1 MISRVTTMT
10 MMHSSSRNLQLA
22 ASQLAQSQE
31 RASGFRAITK
41 PSDDPA
47 ATVGAMN
54 VRSAQRAVEQYGR
67 NIQDGNGW
75 LSAVDGALG
84 STTKLMQRVRDLTL
98 QGANDGAMSPTQKE
112 AIAAELES
120 VRELLLTEANTSY
133 LGRSVFAGNSDAGHA
148 FAADYSFT
156 GGQGSVERRIG
167 DGATVRVDVDGAAAF
182 GQGPSSV
189 FATIDAIVADLRGG
203 TNIGGHVAAIDAHRE
218 NISRAHAE
226 AGARHGTVL
235 EAASANLTSAVALEA
250 TRSSIEDLDIGQTAI
265 ELKMQEV
272 AYQAALSA
280 TARAVRPTLMDFL
293 R

>member
-1 MISRVTTMT
+1 MITRVTTMT

-54 VRSAQRAVEQYGR
+54 VRSAQRATEQYGR

-75 LSAVDGALG
+75 LSAVDGALS

-156 GGQGSVERRIG
+156 GGQGAVERRIG

-203 TNIGGHVAAIDAHRE
+203 TNVGGHVAAIDVHRE
-218 NISRAHAE
+218 HISRAHAE

>member
-10 MMHSSSRNLQLA
+10 SMHASARNLQFA
-22 ASQLAQSQE
+22 AAQLARTQE
-31 RASGFRAITK
+31 RASGFSAISR

-47 ATVGAMN
+47 GTVNAMN
-54 VRSAQRAVEQYGR
+54 VRAAQRSNDQYGR

-75 LSAVDGALG
+75 LATVDGALTA
-84 STTKLMQRVRDLTL
+84 TTSLLQRARDLTL
-98 QGANDGAMSPTQKE
+98 QGANDGAVSPTQRE
-112 AIAAELES
+112 AIAAELETI
-120 VRELLLTEANTSY
+120 RDLLLTEANTSY
-133 LGRSVFAGNSDAGHA
+133 LGRNVFAGNSDGGHA
-148 FAADYSFT
+148 FAADYTFT
-156 GGQGSVERRIG
+156 GGQGTVERRIA
-167 DGATVRVDVDGAAAF
+167 DGATVRVDVDGSDVFGSGAA
-182 GQGPSSV
+182 SM

-203 TNIGGHVAAIDAHRE
+203 VNVGVRIAALDVHRDDVLH
-218 NISRAHAE
+218 AHAE

-235 EAASANLTSAVALEA
+235 DAASANLTAKVDLEA
-250 TRSSIEDLDIGQTAI
+250 MRSSIEDLDIGETAI

>member
-1 MISRVTTMT
+1 MITRVTTMT

-54 VRSAQRAVEQYGR
+54 VRSAQRATEQYGR

-75 LSAVDGALG
+75 LSAADGALS

-203 TNIGGHVAAIDAHRE
+203 TNIGGHVAAIDVHRE

>member
-1 MISRVTTMT
+1 VITRVTTMT

-47 ATVGAMN
+47 ATVSAMN
-54 VRSAQRAVEQYGR
+54 VRSAQRATEQYGR

-75 LSAVDGALG
+75 LSAVDGALS
-84 STTKLMQRVRDLTL
+84 STTTLLQRVRDLTL

-156 GGQGSVERRIG
+156 GGQGAVERRIG
-167 DGATVRVDVDGAAAF
+167 DGATVRVDVDGADAF
-182 GQGPSSV
+182 GQGPTSV

-203 TNIGGHVAAIDAHRE
+203 TNVIGHVAAIDAHRE
-218 NISRAHAE
+218 NVSRAHAE

-235 EAASANLTSAVALEA
+235 EAASANLTAKVALEA

-265 ELKMQEV
+265 ELKMQEL

-280 TARAVRPTLMDFL
+280 TSRAVRPTLMDFL